1 MIIGQQ
7 VRNANL
13 SQDVMTLTMT
23 TMGINKDIRDV
34 NSKIKSGSNDNI
46 IDIDEDDNEIS
57 TVNSRQEAIIMIT
70 LSKSMTTR
78 NKISLFFLSERS
90 SLADAEVT
98 RFSELARSVQPGNP
112 FFRYSCNAIQLHP
125 SRLSGKLINL
135 PLIYIF
141 FMIILAECNF
151 LVKILV

>member
-46 IDIDEDDNEIS
+46 IDIDEDDERDIDCKFTSGSYNNDNIIEIDDNEEQDITVFFVSKVIS
-57 TVNSRQEAIIMIT
+57 S
-70 LSKSMTTR
+70 
-78 NKISLFFLSERS
+78 
-90 SLADAEVT
+90 
-98 RFSELARSVQPGNP
+98 
-112 FFRYSCNAIQLHP
+112 
-125 SRLSGKLINL
+125 
-135 PLIYIF
+135 
-141 FMIILAECNF
+141 
-151 LVKILV
+151 